1 MKIAIHHSEGSF
13 SERWI
18 KYCESNNIEYKL
30 VNAYQSDI
38 IEQVKDCDGFMWHH
52 FHNNYRDAL
61 FAKQLLYSLEKKGI
75 SVFPNYNTTWHFD
88 DKVGQ
93 KYLFE
98 SLDIPSIPSFV
109 FYNKQ
114 EALNWINNT
123 TFPKVFK
130 LRGGAGASNVKLV
143 RNKRQARKL
152 VKKAFSGGFPQYDR
166 WSTLCDRVK
175 KWLNGSTSLK
185 HVCAAVVR
193 LFISSEYARMHGS
206 EKGYAYFQEFI
217 PNNTFDIRVCI
228 VDNKAFAIK
237 RMTRKNDFRA
247 SGSGNILYSKS
258 EIDERCITESFNI
271 AKKLNTQSLALDFV
285 FNGNTPL
292 LVEISYGFAY
302 DAYDKCEGYWTE
314 DMKWHKGECFDFCGW
329 MVENVINNTK
339 SNNKTIQ

>member
-1 MKIAIHHSEGSF
+1 MKIAIHHTDGSF
-13 SERWI
+13 SGRWI
-18 KYCESNNIEYKL
+18 KYCESNNIDYKI
-30 VNAYQSDI
+30 VDAYQNDI
-38 IEQVKDCDGFMWHH
+38 VEQIKDCDCFMWHH

-61 FAKQLLYSLEKKGI
+61 FAKQLLYSLEEKGI

-98 SLDIPSIPSFV
+98 SLDISSIPSYV
-109 FYNKQ
+109 FYNKK
-114 EALNWINNT
+114 EVLNWVEKT

-130 LRGGAGASNVKLV
+130 LRGGAGASNVKLAH
-143 RNKRQARKL
+143 NKRQARKL
-152 VKKAFSGGFPQYDR
+152 VNKAFGSGFQQYDK
-166 WSTLCDRVK
+166 WGTLCDRVK

-185 HVCAAVVR
+185 HVCAAVAL
-193 LFISSEYARMHGS
+193 LFISTEYARMHGC
-206 EKGYAYFQEFI
+206 EKGYAYFQDFI

-258 EIDERCITESFNI
+258 EINERCIIESFKI
-271 AKKLNTQSLALDFV
+271 AQKLNTQSLALDFV
-285 FNGNTPL
+285 FKDTTPL

-314 DMKWHKGECFDFCGW
+314 DMTWHKGENFNFCGW
-329 MVENVINNTK
+329 MVENVMRNAKNNIEK
-339 SNNKTIQ
+339 

>member
-1 MKIAIHHSEGSF
+1 MRIAIHHTEGSF

-18 KYCESNNIEYKL
+18 KYCDSNNIEYKI

-38 IEQVKDCDGFMWHH
+38 VEQIEDCDCFMWHH

-61 FAKQLLYSLEKKGI
+61 FAKQLLYSLEQKGI

-98 SLDIPSIPSFV
+98 SLGIPSIPSYV
-109 FYNKQ
+109 FYNKKD
-114 EALNWINNT
+114 ALNWVEKT

-130 LRGGAGASNVKLV
+130 LRGGAGASNVKLAHT
-143 RNKRQARKL
+143 KRQARKL
-152 VKKAFSGGFPQYDR
+152 VNKAFGSGFPQYDK
-166 WSTLCDRVK
+166 WGTLSDRVK

-193 LFISSEYARMHGS
+193 LFISSEYARMHGC

-258 EIDERCITESFNI
+258 EIDERCITESFKI
-271 AKKLNTQSLALDFV
+271 AQKLNTQSLAVDFV
-285 FNGNTPL
+285 FNDTTPL

-302 DAYDKCEGYWTE
+302 DAYDKCEGYWTA
-314 DMKWHKGECFDFCGW
+314 DMTWHKGENFNFCGW
-329 MVENVINNTK
+329 MVENVVK
-339 SNNKTIQ
+339 KVK